1 MRHDSEYHCMLHGC
15 APSPHDPSESTSQA
29 RGDSAR
35 HPPPSPCTDRAGM
48 GNTTARRHKLR
59 SLQIAHAT
67 KQHATPP
74 PPPLPLPSS
83 AAGSSNAH
91 PQIRMRE
98 AAELLA
104 PHKSGHL
111 LLCACVV
118 VAHPPAPSFRQLGAS
133 IRSSLSFLIPE
144 RRDHRSRCSRCP
156 RCSRC
161 RHQARHHRSSH
172 RQHSCT
178 C

>member
-74 PPPLPLPSS
+74 PPPPSP
-83 AAGSSNAH
+83 AVICCRLFKCTPTNQDERGCRVAGSAQEWAPVALRLRGSCPPSCAKL
-91 PQIRMRE
+91 PTAGSFDSLVSLFPYPRE
-98 AAELLA
+98 A
-104 PHKSGHL
+104 
-111 LLCACVV
+111 
-118 VAHPPAPSFRQLGAS
+118 
-133 IRSSLSFLIPE
+133 RSPQSVQSVPKMQ
-144 RRDHRSRCSRCP
+144 P
-156 RCSRC
+156 V
-161 RHQARHHRSSH
+161 
-172 RQHSCT
+172 
-178 C
+178 